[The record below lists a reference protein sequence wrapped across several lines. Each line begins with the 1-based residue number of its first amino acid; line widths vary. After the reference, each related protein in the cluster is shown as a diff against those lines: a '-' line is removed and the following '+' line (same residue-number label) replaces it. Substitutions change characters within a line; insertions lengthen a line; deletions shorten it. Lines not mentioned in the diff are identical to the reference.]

1 MSDPK
6 RSPSDTRIPEIL
18 TADEQAAEVREHR
31 RYWLER
37 LLQIGG
43 FAVLVGG
50 WGGSART
57 GFAGPFFFG
66 QPSGIAAPI
75 WRWASSGNPHEPLWE
90 HVHATLDERE
100 LA

>member
-50 WGGSART
+50 WEVSART
-57 GFAGPFFFG
+57 GFADPLFFG
-66 QPSGIAAPI
+66 QPSGIAATV
-75 WRWASSGNPHEPLWE
+75 WRVAMRRTPPGPPRLD
-90 HVHATLDERE
+90 VRVTLEQ
-100 LA
+100 A